1 MISIMEQEQDS
12 LLYSLSAGLKGK
24 SASVQGR
31 QYVAHMKSMGTFD
44 DDALQTAM
52 AAELGKDADYVRYVE
67 SVRRKVITAALREGK
82 RVYAGGMVLHPVV
95 KGPFESIDGTF
106 DPKRNRVDV
115 TGYAYGEFQACLRDS
130 VPQNVVKGGH
140 PSLSRILEAGQEKDE
155 VLVTGRDVSITGRDL
170 GPSSEAEDEGVWLA
184 DLKTGEKVSVAEI
197 VTSNLAEVVVTF
209 PDLPSPGR
217 YRLTVATRAGFAAEY
232 KVVTAEREIAVS
244 C

>member
-1 MISIMEQEQDS
+1 MILCMEKEQSS
-12 LLYSLSAGLKGK
+12 LLYSLSTGLKGK
-24 SASVQGR
+24 SASVRGR
-31 QYVAHMKSMGTFD
+31 QYVAHMKCTDTFD
-44 DDALQTAM
+44 DEALQAAM
-52 AAELGKDADYVRYVE
+52 ATELGKDADYVRYVE

-82 RVYAGGMVLHPVV
+82 RVYVGGMVLHPVV

-115 TGYAYGEFQACLRDS
+115 TGYTYGEFQACLRDS
-130 VPQNVVKGGH
+130 VPKNVVEGGR

-155 VLVTGRDVSITGRDL
+155 VLVTGRDVTITGRDL

-197 VTSNLAEVVVTF
+197 VSSNLAEVVVNF
-209 PDLPSPGR
+209 PDLPPRGR

-232 KVVTAEREIAVS
+232 RVVTAEREVVVG